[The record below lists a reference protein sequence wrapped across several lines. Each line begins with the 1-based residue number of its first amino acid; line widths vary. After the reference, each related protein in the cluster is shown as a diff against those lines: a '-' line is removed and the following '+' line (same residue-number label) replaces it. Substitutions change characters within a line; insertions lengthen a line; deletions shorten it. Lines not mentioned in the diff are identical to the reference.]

1 MEGGLKE
8 KTAKGLLWGA
18 LNSGSTQLLNL
29 IFGIF
34 LGRLITPAEYGIV
47 GVLSIFTL
55 IAGNLQSSGFTQAL
69 VNLKAPR
76 NEDYTAV
83 FWFNTLISFVL
94 YALLF
99 LSAPLIARFFHQPC
113 LVEVSRFVFLSFVI
127 SSFGIA
133 HNAYMTK
140 NMMNR
145 ELAIIGAIALLCSG
159 GVATFLAFYGFSY
172 WSLAWQQIIYI
183 MVLNIGR
190 YYYTPWRPSWHFTFE
205 PVRKMFGFSVK
216 ILITNIINTLSNN
229 ILTLLFGRLYPI
241 KAVGNYSQAY
251 KWNTMASA
259 FVANAVGQV
268 AQPVLASV
276 KEEQGRSVRVFRK
289 MLRFTAF
296 LSFPA
301 MFGLAIISNEFILL
315 TIGKRWIDAV
325 PLLQMLCIG
334 GAFVPFYTLYQNVAI
349 SNGRSDIYMFCN
361 IAQIVLQLVII
372 GFFYHLGINT
382 MVMVYTLFTIAWLFV
397 WQWTARR
404 IIGLR
409 FREVI
414 KDVMPTLCIALLVMA
429 TTYFVTLSL
438 HHLLLLLICRIL
450 IAALLYAAIMKLL
463 HVEMMDELLLFIK
476 KRWACDKLST

>member
-83 FWFNTLISFVL
+83 FWFNTLTSFVL

-183 MVLNIGR
+183 VVLNIGR

-241 KAVGNYSQAY
+241 KAVGDYSQAY

-463 HVEMMDELLLFIK
+463 HVEMMDELLLFVK
-476 KRWACDKLST
+476 KR

>member
-8 KTAKGLLWGA
+8 KTARGLLWGA

-29 IFGIF
+29 IFGII
-34 LGRLITPAEYGIV
+34 LGRLLTPAEYGIV

-55 IAGNLQSSGFTQAL
+55 TAGNLQSSGFTQAL

-83 FWFNTLISFVL
+83 FWFNTLTSFVL

-99 LSAPLIARFFHQPC
+99 LSAPLIAQFFHQPC

-183 MVLNIGR
+183 TVLNIGR

-241 KAVGNYSQAY
+241 KAVGDYSQAY

-276 KEEQGRSVRVFRK
+276 KEEHGRSVRVFRK

-315 TIGKRWIDAV
+315 TIGKRWLDAV

-349 SNGRSDIYMFCN
+349 SNGRSDFYMFCN

-372 GFFYHLGINT
+372 AFFYHLGINT

-397 WQWTARR
+397 WQWIAHR

-409 FREVI
+409 FWEVI
-414 KDVMPTLCIALLVMA
+414 KDVMPTQCIALLVMA
-429 TTYFVTLSL
+429 TTYFVTLPL

-450 IAALLYAAIMKLL
+450 IATLLYAAIMKVL

-476 KRWACDKLST
+476 KR

>member
-83 FWFNTLISFVL
+83 FWFNTLTSFVL

-183 MVLNIGR
+183 TVLNIGR

-241 KAVGNYSQAY
+241 KAVGDYSQAY

-414 KDVMPTLCIALLVMA
+414 KDVMPTLCIALLVMV

-450 IAALLYAAIMKLL
+450 IAALLYAAIMKVL
-463 HVEMMDELLLFIK
+463 HVEMMDELLLFVK
-476 KRWACDKLST
+476 KR

>member
-8 KTAKGLLWGA
+8 KTARGLLWGA

-29 IFGIF
+29 IFGII
-34 LGRLITPAEYGIV
+34 LGRLLTPAEYGIV

-83 FWFNTLISFVL
+83 FWFNTLTSFVL

-99 LSAPLIARFFHQPC
+99 LSAPLIAQFFHQPC

-183 MVLNIGR
+183 TVLNIGR

-241 KAVGNYSQAY
+241 KAVGDYSQAY

-276 KEEQGRSVRVFRK
+276 KEEHGRSVRVFRK

-315 TIGKRWIDAV
+315 TIGKRWLDAV
-325 PLLQMLCIG
+325 PLLQKLCIG

-349 SNGRSDIYMFCN
+349 SNGRSDFYMFCN

-372 GFFYHLGINT
+372 AFFYHLGINT

-397 WQWTARR
+397 WQWIAHR

-409 FREVI
+409 FWEVI
-414 KDVMPTLCIALLVMA
+414 KDVMPTQCIALLVMA
-429 TTYFVTLSL
+429 TTYFVTLPL

-476 KRWACDKLST
+476 KR

>member
-83 FWFNTLISFVL
+83 FWFNTLTSFVL

-183 MVLNIGR
+183 TVLNIGR

-241 KAVGNYSQAY
+241 KAVGDYSQAY

-450 IAALLYAAIMKLL
+450 IATLLYAAIMKLL

-476 KRWACDKLST
+476 KR

>member
-8 KTAKGLLWGA
+8 KTARGLLWGA

-29 IFGIF
+29 IFGII
-34 LGRLITPAEYGIV
+34 LGRLLTPAEYGIV

-83 FWFNTLISFVL
+83 FWFNTLTSFVL

-99 LSAPLIARFFHQPC
+99 LSAPLIAQFFHQPC

-159 GVATFLAFYGFSY
+159 GVATFLACYGFSY

-183 MVLNIGR
+183 TVLNIGR

-241 KAVGNYSQAY
+241 KAVGDYSQAY

-276 KEEQGRSVRVFRK
+276 KEEHGRSVRVFRK

-315 TIGKRWIDAV
+315 TIGKRWLDAV

-349 SNGRSDIYMFCN
+349 SNGRSDFYMFCN

-372 GFFYHLGINT
+372 AFFYHLGINT

-397 WQWTARR
+397 WQWIAHH

-409 FREVI
+409 FWEVI

-429 TTYFVTLSL
+429 TTYFVTLPL

-476 KRWACDKLST
+476 KR

>member
-8 KTAKGLLWGA
+8 KTARGLLWGA

-83 FWFNTLISFVL
+83 FWFNTLTSFVL

-145 ELAIIGAIALLCSG
+145 ELAIVGAIALLCSG

-183 MVLNIGR
+183 TVLNIGR

-241 KAVGNYSQAY
+241 KAVGDYSQAY

-450 IAALLYAAIMKLL
+450 IATLLYAAIMKLL

-476 KRWACDKLST
+476 KR

>member
-83 FWFNTLISFVL
+83 FWFNTLTSFVL

-99 LSAPLIARFFHQPC
+99 LLAPLIARFFHQPC

-183 MVLNIGR
+183 TVLNIGR

-241 KAVGNYSQAY
+241 KAVGDYSQAY

-463 HVEMMDELLLFIK
+463 HVEMMDELLLFVK
-476 KRWACDKLST
+476 KR

>member
-8 KTAKGLLWGA
+8 KTARGLLWGA

-29 IFGIF
+29 IFGII
-34 LGRLITPAEYGIV
+34 LGRLLTPAEYGIV

-83 FWFNTLISFVL
+83 FWFNTLTSFVL

-99 LSAPLIARFFHQPC
+99 LSAPLIAQFFHQPC

-183 MVLNIGR
+183 TVLNIGR

-241 KAVGNYSQAY
+241 KAVGDYSQAY

-276 KEEQGRSVRVFRK
+276 KEEHGRSVRVFRK

-315 TIGKRWIDAV
+315 TIGKRWLDAV

-334 GAFVPFYTLYQNVAI
+334 GAFVPFYTLYQNIAI
-349 SNGRSDIYMFCN
+349 SNGRSDSYMFCN

-372 GFFYHLGINT
+372 AFFYHLGINT

-397 WQWTARR
+397 WQWIAHR

-409 FREVI
+409 FWEVI
-414 KDVMPTLCIALLVMA
+414 KDVMPTQCIALLVMA
-429 TTYFVTLSL
+429 TTYFVTLPL

-450 IAALLYAAIMKLL
+450 IATLLYAAIMKVL

-476 KRWACDKLST
+476 KR

>member
-83 FWFNTLISFVL
+83 FWFNTLTSFVL

-183 MVLNIGR
+183 TVLNIGR

-361 IAQIVLQLVII
+361 IGQIVLQLVII

-450 IAALLYAAIMKLL
+450 IATLLYAAIMKLL

-476 KRWACDKLST
+476 KR

>member
-8 KTAKGLLWGA
+8 KAAKGLLWGA

-83 FWFNTLISFVL
+83 FWFNTLTSFVL

-183 MVLNIGR
+183 TVLNIGR

-476 KRWACDKLST
+476 KR

>member
-8 KTAKGLLWGA
+8 KTARGLLWGA

-29 IFGIF
+29 IFGII
-34 LGRLITPAEYGIV
+34 LGRLLTPAEYGIV

-83 FWFNTLISFVL
+83 FWFNTLTSFVL

-99 LSAPLIARFFHQPC
+99 LSAPLIAQFFHQPC

-183 MVLNIGR
+183 TVLNIGR

-241 KAVGNYSQAY
+241 KAVGDYSQAY

-301 MFGLAIISNEFILL
+301 MFGLAIISNEFLLL
-315 TIGKRWIDAV
+315 TIGKRWLDAV

-349 SNGRSDIYMFCN
+349 SNGRSDFYMFCN

-372 GFFYHLGINT
+372 AFFYHLGINT

-414 KDVMPTLCIALLVMA
+414 KDVMPTQCIALLVMA
-429 TTYFVTLSL
+429 TTYFVTLPL

-476 KRWACDKLST
+476 KR

>member
-83 FWFNTLISFVL
+83 FWFNTLTSFVL
-94 YALLF
+94 YGLLF
-99 LSAPLIARFFHQPC
+99 LSAPLIARFFRQPC

-183 MVLNIGR
+183 TVLNIGR

-241 KAVGNYSQAY
+241 KAVGDYSQAY

-409 FREVI
+409 FWEVI

-463 HVEMMDELLLFIK
+463 HVEMMDELLLFVK
-476 KRWACDKLST
+476 KR

>member
-83 FWFNTLISFVL
+83 FWFNILTSFVL

-183 MVLNIGR
+183 TVLNIGR

-241 KAVGNYSQAY
+241 KAVGDYSQAY

-463 HVEMMDELLLFIK
+463 HVEMMDELLLFVK
-476 KRWACDKLST
+476 KR

>member
-8 KTAKGLLWGA
+8 KTARGLLWGA

-29 IFGIF
+29 IFGII
-34 LGRLITPAEYGIV
+34 LGRLLTPAEYGIV

-83 FWFNTLISFVL
+83 FWFNTLTSFVL

-99 LSAPLIARFFHQPC
+99 LSAPLIAQFFHQPC

-183 MVLNIGR
+183 TVLNIGR

-241 KAVGNYSQAY
+241 KAVGDYSQAY

-276 KEEQGRSVRVFRK
+276 KEEHGRSVRVFRK

-476 KRWACDKLST
+476 KR

>member
-76 NEDYTAV
+76 NEDYPAV
-83 FWFNTLISFVL
+83 FWFNTLTSFVL

-183 MVLNIGR
+183 TVLNIGR

-241 KAVGNYSQAY
+241 KAVGDYSQAY

-276 KEEQGRSVRVFRK
+276 KEEHGRSVRVFRK

-476 KRWACDKLST
+476 KR

>member
-83 FWFNTLISFVL
+83 FWFNTLTSFVL

-183 MVLNIGR
+183 TVLNIGR

-429 TTYFVTLSL
+429 TTYFVTLLL

-450 IAALLYAAIMKLL
+450 IASLLYAAIMKLL

-476 KRWACDKLST
+476 KR

>member
-83 FWFNTLISFVL
+83 FWFNTLTSFVL

-99 LSAPLIARFFHQPC
+99 LLAPLIARFFHQPC

-183 MVLNIGR
+183 TVLNIGR

-241 KAVGNYSQAY
+241 KAVGDYSQAY

-463 HVEMMDELLLFIK
+463 HVEMMDELILFIK
-476 KRWACDKLST
+476 KR

>member
-1 MEGGLKE
+1 MGGGLKE
-8 KTAKGLLWGA
+8 KTARGLLWGA

-83 FWFNTLISFVL
+83 FWFNTLTSFVL

-99 LSAPLIARFFHQPC
+99 LSAPLIARFFHPPC

-183 MVLNIGR
+183 TVLNIGR

-241 KAVGNYSQAY
+241 KAVGDYSQAY

-476 KRWACDKLST
+476 KR

>member
-8 KTAKGLLWGA
+8 KTARGLLWGA

-29 IFGIF
+29 IFGII
-34 LGRLITPAEYGIV
+34 LGRLLTPAEYGIV

-83 FWFNTLISFVL
+83 FWFNTLTSFVL

-99 LSAPLIARFFHQPC
+99 LSAPLIAQFFHQPC

-183 MVLNIGR
+183 TVLNIGR

-276 KEEQGRSVRVFRK
+276 KEEHGRSVRVFRK

-315 TIGKRWIDAV
+315 TIGKRWLDAV

-349 SNGRSDIYMFCN
+349 SNGRSDFYMFCN

-372 GFFYHLGINT
+372 AFFYHLGINT

-397 WQWTARR
+397 WQWIAHR

-409 FREVI
+409 FWEVI
-414 KDVMPTLCIALLVMA
+414 KDVMPTQCIALLVMA
-429 TTYFVTLSL
+429 TTYFVTLPL

-476 KRWACDKLST
+476 KR

>member
-83 FWFNTLISFVL
+83 FWFNTLTSFVL

-99 LSAPLIARFFHQPC
+99 LSAPLIAQFFHQPC

-183 MVLNIGR
+183 TVLNIGR

-241 KAVGNYSQAY
+241 KAVGDYSQAY

-414 KDVMPTLCIALLVMA
+414 KDVMPTMCIALLVIA

-476 KRWACDKLST
+476 KR

>member
-83 FWFNTLISFVL
+83 FWFNTLTSFVL

-183 MVLNIGR
+183 TVLNIGR

-216 ILITNIINTLSNN
+216 ILVTNIINTLSNN

-241 KAVGNYSQAY
+241 KAVGDYSQAY

-409 FREVI
+409 FWEVI

-476 KRWACDKLST
+476 KR

>member
-76 NEDYTAV
+76 SEDYTAV
-83 FWFNTLISFVL
+83 FWFNTLTSFVL

-183 MVLNIGR
+183 TVLNIGR

-241 KAVGNYSQAY
+241 KAVGDYSQAY

-414 KDVMPTLCIALLVMA
+414 KDVMPTLCVALLVMA

-450 IAALLYAAIMKLL
+450 IATLLYAAIMKLL

-476 KRWACDKLST
+476 KR

>member
-8 KTAKGLLWGA
+8 KTVKGLLWGA

-29 IFGIF
+29 IFGII

-47 GVLSIFTL
+47 GVIAIFTL

-83 FWFNTLISFVL
+83 FWFNTLTSFVL

-183 MVLNIGR
+183 TVLNIGR

-241 KAVGNYSQAY
+241 KAVGDYSQAY

-301 MFGLAIISNEFILL
+301 MFGLTIISNEFILL
-315 TIGKRWIDAV
+315 TVGKRWIDAV

-463 HVEMMDELLLFIK
+463 HVEMMDELLLFVK
-476 KRWACDKLST
+476 KR

>member
-83 FWFNTLISFVL
+83 FWFNTLTSFVL

-183 MVLNIGR
+183 TVLNIGR

-241 KAVGNYSQAY
+241 KAVGDYSQAY

-409 FREVI
+409 FWEVT

-450 IAALLYAAIMKLL
+450 IAALLYAVIMKLL

-476 KRWACDKLST
+476 KR

>member
-83 FWFNTLISFVL
+83 FWFNTLTSFVL

-183 MVLNIGR
+183 VVLNIGR

-241 KAVGNYSQAY
+241 KAVGDYSQAY

-476 KRWACDKLST
+476 KR

>member
-8 KTAKGLLWGA
+8 KTARGLLWGA

-29 IFGIF
+29 IFGII
-34 LGRLITPAEYGIV
+34 LGRLLTPAEYGIV

-83 FWFNTLISFVL
+83 FWFNTLTSFVL

-99 LSAPLIARFFHQPC
+99 LSAPLIAQFFHQPC

-172 WSLAWQQIIYI
+172 WSLAWQQIIDI
-183 MVLNIGR
+183 TVLNIGR

-241 KAVGNYSQAY
+241 KAVGDYSQAY

-276 KEEQGRSVRVFRK
+276 KEEHGRSVRVFRK

-315 TIGKRWIDAV
+315 TIGKRWLDAV

-349 SNGRSDIYMFCN
+349 SNGRSDFYMFCN

-372 GFFYHLGINT
+372 AFFYHLGINT

-397 WQWTARR
+397 WQWIAHR

-409 FREVI
+409 FWEVI
-414 KDVMPTLCIALLVMA
+414 KDVMPTQCIALLVMA
-429 TTYFVTLSL
+429 TTYFVTLPL

-450 IAALLYAAIMKLL
+450 IATLLYAAIMKVL

-476 KRWACDKLST
+476 KR

>member
-18 LNSGSTQLLNL
+18 LNSGSTQVLNL

-83 FWFNTLISFVL
+83 FWFNTLTSFVL

-145 ELAIIGAIALLCSG
+145 ELAIIGAVALLCSG

-183 MVLNIGR
+183 TVLNIGR

-229 ILTLLFGRLYPI
+229 ILTLLFGRLYSI
-241 KAVGNYSQAY
+241 KAVGDYSQAY

-429 TTYFVTLSL
+429 TTYFVTFSL

-476 KRWACDKLST
+476 KR

>member
-83 FWFNTLISFVL
+83 FWFNTLTSFVL

-183 MVLNIGR
+183 TVLNIGR
-190 YYYTPWRPSWHFTFE
+190 YYYTPWQPSWHFNFD

-476 KRWACDKLST
+476 KR

>member
-83 FWFNTLISFVL
+83 FWFNTLTSFVL

-183 MVLNIGR
+183 TVLNIGR

-397 WQWTARR
+397 WQWIAHR

-409 FREVI
+409 FWEVI
-414 KDVMPTLCIALLVMA
+414 KDVMPTQCIALLVMA
-429 TTYFVTLSL
+429 TTYFVTLPL

-463 HVEMMDELLLFIK
+463 HVEMMDELLLFVK
-476 KRWACDKLST
+476 KR

>member
-83 FWFNTLISFVL
+83 FWFNTLTSFVL

-159 GVATFLAFYGFSY
+159 GVATFLAFCGFSY

-183 MVLNIGR
+183 TVLNIGR

-241 KAVGNYSQAY
+241 KAVGDYSQAY

-429 TTYFVTLSL
+429 ATYFVTLSL

-463 HVEMMDELLLFIK
+463 HVEMMDELLLFVK
-476 KRWACDKLST
+476 KR

>member
-8 KTAKGLLWGA
+8 KTARGLLWGA

-29 IFGIF
+29 IFGII
-34 LGRLITPAEYGIV
+34 LGRLLTPAEYGIV

-83 FWFNTLISFVL
+83 FWFNTLTSFVL

-183 MVLNIGR
+183 TVLNIGR

-241 KAVGNYSQAY
+241 KAVGDYSQAY

-315 TIGKRWIDAV
+315 TIGKRWLDAV

-334 GAFVPFYTLYQNVAI
+334 GAFIPFYTLYQNIAI
-349 SNGRSDIYMFCN
+349 SNGRSDSYMFCN

-372 GFFYHLGINT
+372 AFFYHLGINT

-397 WQWTARR
+397 WQWIAHR

-409 FREVI
+409 FWEVI
-414 KDVMPTLCIALLVMA
+414 KDVMPTQCIALLVMA
-429 TTYFVTLSL
+429 TTYFVTLPL

-476 KRWACDKLST
+476 KR

>member
-83 FWFNTLISFVL
+83 FWFNTLTSFVL

-99 LSAPLIARFFHQPC
+99 LSAPRIARFIHQPC
-113 LVEVSRFVFLSFVI
+113 LVEGSRFVLHSLVN

-183 MVLNIGR
+183 TVLNIGR

-241 KAVGNYSQAY
+241 KAVGDYSQAY

-450 IAALLYAAIMKLL
+450 IATLLYAAIMKLL

-476 KRWACDKLST
+476 KR

>member
-1 MEGGLKE
+1 MESGLKE
-8 KTAKGLLWGA
+8 KTARGLLWGA

-29 IFGIF
+29 IFGII
-34 LGRLITPAEYGIV
+34 LGRLLTPAEYGIV

-83 FWFNTLISFVL
+83 FWFNTLTSFVL

-99 LSAPLIARFFHQPC
+99 LSAPLIAQFFHQPC

-183 MVLNIGR
+183 TVLNIGR

-241 KAVGNYSQAY
+241 KAVGDYSQAY

-276 KEEQGRSVRVFRK
+276 KEEHGRSVRVFRK

-315 TIGKRWIDAV
+315 TIGKRWLDAV

-349 SNGRSDIYMFCN
+349 SNGRSDFYMFCN

-372 GFFYHLGINT
+372 AFFYHLGINT

-397 WQWTARR
+397 WQWIAHR
-404 IIGLR
+404 IIGVR
-409 FREVI
+409 FWEVI
-414 KDVMPTLCIALLVMA
+414 KDVMPTQCIALLVMA
-429 TTYFVTLSL
+429 TTYFVTLPL

-450 IAALLYAAIMKLL
+450 IATLLYAAIMKVL

-476 KRWACDKLST
+476 KR

>member
-8 KTAKGLLWGA
+8 KTARGLLWGA
-18 LNSGSTQLLNL
+18 LNSGSTQLLNF
-29 IFGIF
+29 IFGII
-34 LGRLITPAEYGIV
+34 LGRLLTPAEYGIV

-83 FWFNTLISFVL
+83 FWFNTLTSFVL

-99 LSAPLIARFFHQPC
+99 LSAPLIAQFFHQPC

-183 MVLNIGR
+183 TVLNIGR

-241 KAVGNYSQAY
+241 KAVGDYSQAY

-276 KEEQGRSVRVFRK
+276 KEEHGRSVRVFRK

-315 TIGKRWIDAV
+315 TIGKRWLDAV

-334 GAFVPFYTLYQNVAI
+334 GAFIPFYTLYQNIAI
-349 SNGRSDIYMFCN
+349 SNGRSDSYMFCN

-372 GFFYHLGINT
+372 AFFYHLGINT

-397 WQWTARR
+397 WQWIAHR

-409 FREVI
+409 FWEVI
-414 KDVMPTLCIALLVMA
+414 KDVMPTQCIALLVMA
-429 TTYFVTLSL
+429 TTYFVTLPL

-476 KRWACDKLST
+476 KR

>member
-83 FWFNTLISFVL
+83 FWFNTLTSFVL

-183 MVLNIGR
+183 TVLNIGR

-241 KAVGNYSQAY
+241 KAVGDYSQAY

-450 IAALLYAAIMKLL
+450 IAALLYAVIMKLL

-476 KRWACDKLST
+476 KR

>member
-83 FWFNTLISFVL
+83 FWFNTLTSFVL

-183 MVLNIGR
+183 TVLNIGR

-241 KAVGNYSQAY
+241 KAVGDYSQAY

-276 KEEQGRSVRVFRK
+276 KEEHGRSVRVFRK

-409 FREVI
+409 FWEVI

-476 KRWACDKLST
+476 KR

>member
-8 KTAKGLLWGA
+8 KTARGLLWGA

-29 IFGIF
+29 IFGII
-34 LGRLITPAEYGIV
+34 LGRLLTPAEYGIV

-83 FWFNTLISFVL
+83 FWFNTLTSFVL

-99 LSAPLIARFFHQPC
+99 LSAPLIAQFFHQPC

-183 MVLNIGR
+183 TVLNIGR

-241 KAVGNYSQAY
+241 KAVGDYSQAY

-276 KEEQGRSVRVFRK
+276 KEEHGRSVRVFRK

-315 TIGKRWIDAV
+315 TIGKRWLDAV

-349 SNGRSDIYMFCN
+349 SNGRSDFYMFCN

-372 GFFYHLGINT
+372 AFFYHLGINT

-397 WQWTARR
+397 WQWIAHR

-409 FREVI
+409 FWEVI
-414 KDVMPTLCIALLVMA
+414 KDVMPTQCIALLVMA
-429 TTYFVTLSL
+429 TTYFVTLPL

-476 KRWACDKLST
+476 KR

>member
-8 KTAKGLLWGA
+8 KTARGLLWGA

-83 FWFNTLISFVL
+83 FWFNTLTSFVL

-99 LSAPLIARFFHQPC
+99 LSAPLIAQFFHQPC

-183 MVLNIGR
+183 TVLNIGR

-241 KAVGNYSQAY
+241 KAVGDYSQAY

-276 KEEQGRSVRVFRK
+276 KEEHGRSVRVFRK

-315 TIGKRWIDAV
+315 TIGKRWLDAV

-349 SNGRSDIYMFCN
+349 SNGRSDFYMFCN

-372 GFFYHLGINT
+372 AFFYHLGINT

-450 IAALLYAAIMKLL
+450 IATLLYAAIMKLL

-476 KRWACDKLST
+476 KR